1 MKFWVGVFATLLV
14 ISPDSTVVTNYETVV
29 REVKI
34 EREWADTPIADS
46 LVDWTD
52 FEKETDCL
60 WDFLQL
66 HVGYNIT
73 LDAVLAAGYW
83 TDTLGGA
90 CKVIG
95 ERDGDTLAEVHVE
108 VTP

>member
-1 MKFWVGVFATLLV
+1 MKFWYGVFVTLLL
-14 ISPDSTVVTNYETVV
+14 ISPNPSTVTHYETVV
-29 REVKI
+29 REVEV

-60 WDFLQL
+60 WEFLQA

-83 TDTLGGA
+83 TDILGGA
-90 CKVIG
+90 CAVIG
-95 ERDGDTLAEVHVE
+95 EEDGSRGLE
-108 VTP
+108 